1 MGIYSNCELNKTY
14 TEFFNEIKKLLPT
27 AKSKEI
33 GLLVGN
39 KHWTRPSSLTQGHKK
54 ALPSD
59 IDDIEKYYNTLV
71 KSVMS
76 TKTTKNTKTTTK
88 SPSKKVVNTPV
99 SFTQKNSEDNL
110 EKIVITIPKG
120 TSFENGV
127 LEIVLS

>member
-1 MGIYSNCELNKTY
+1 MGTYSKCELNKTY

-27 AKSKEI
+27 AKSKDI

-59 IDDIEKYYNTLV
+59 IDDIEKYYNTLIN
-71 KSVMS
+71 SNMS
-76 TKTTKNTKTTTK
+76 NKTTNTNK
-88 SPSKKVVNTPV
+88 SSSKKVLNTPL
-99 SFTQKNSEDNL
+99 SCTQKNSENNL

-120 TSFENGV
+120 TNFENGV